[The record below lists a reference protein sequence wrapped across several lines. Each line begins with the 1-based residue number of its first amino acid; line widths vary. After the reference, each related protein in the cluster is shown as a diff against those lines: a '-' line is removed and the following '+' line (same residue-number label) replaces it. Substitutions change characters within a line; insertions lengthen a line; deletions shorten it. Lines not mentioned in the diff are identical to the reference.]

1 MMPDC
6 GAILIGPM
14 LAALVLAAAVAG
26 GSVIPPMPQ
35 VPNAVAVVPDEPGA
49 FVLSNALTYQAVAAD
64 LDADGA
70 KEVVA
75 LVRGDGTSIDAVAWS
90 HGLFGWYQLGSPIE
104 VVPTLAPPGQG
115 SVMWADAPTRL
126 LVRDV
131 AGGQRVTLVRQPR
144 LNEPDIG
151 AECCLLLHDLVI
163 SAGTLHLLPL
173 AEPAA
178 SMEAISVL
186 DFDGDGTDELLAT
199 QSVPPLGDTSYP
211 TDAFVYRWNGEQF
224 DAPTFTR
231 LPIGSGD
238 SPFVLGDS
246 NADGGEEAGIIATLG
261 RPDVYRISLTD
272 GDVLVAEAGGII
284 ATAAVAVSG
293 GIAVIGPADRAELHA
308 WPRGGALGP
317 AVDLRIPAASV
328 LGMVNL
334 DGAARLLV
342 RQAGRDQLHVVDLAD
357 PPSRGTE
364 PLEWSAAAA
373 PFASGP
379 VRPFIGEMPG
389 GGMDGAPAVLY
400 AGRVIPAD
408 AAEGEFSTLA
418 GAMPIGFVGKDRS
431 WFGLLHAPGLLA
443 PVDPAGGRLGP
454 PVPIPGSA
462 ISLAPTALAGGAQP
476 DEAVLG
482 PEIFG
487 ATPINDGEIAVG
499 TDGFVARIEAPPG
512 SRVHE
517 FDSDPSVIRALYVV
531 PESGRLDVALVAP
544 DAAVPNP
551 RYRAVL
557 SVTTPAGRAYL
568 ATWDVRVL
576 TEPPSLEAS
585 VSTPFGSSAVEVSG
599 RSVPYAAIS
608 VGGRPVVAEPDG
620 TFLARVDLPPWPSD
634 VNVVA
639 VDPAG
644 NRAALAISG
653 VGFFDYRG
661 LPWIPITVLLVG
673 VAAVVLFLRVP
684 RSSPAPRQIG
694 DDAVLEEIDLD

>member
-1 MMPDC
+1 MMPDRD
-6 GAILIGPM
+6 AILIGPM
-14 LAALVLAAAVAG
+14 LTTLVLAAAIAG
-26 GSVIPPMPQ
+26 GTVLPEPARSPD
-35 VPNAVAVVPDEPGA
+35 AVAVVSDEPDA
-49 FVLSNALTYQAVAAD
+49 FVLSGASIYQAVATD
-64 LDADGA
+64 VNGDGTT
-70 KEVVA
+70 EIVA
-75 LVRGDGTSIDAVAWS
+75 LVRGDGTSILAVAWS
-90 HGLFGWYQLGSPIE
+90 EGVYGWYRLGSPIE
-104 VVPTLAPPGQG
+104 VVPALPPPGQG
-115 SVMWADAPTRL
+115 SVMWDGAPTRL

-131 AGGQRVTLVRQPR
+131 GAGQRVTLARQPL
-144 LNEPDIG
+144 LNEPDI
-151 AECCLLLHDLVI
+151 AATCCLLLHDLVI
-163 SAGTLHLLPL
+163 RGGTLQLL
-173 AEPAA
+173 AVADQAA
-178 SMEAISVL
+178 SVEAISVL
-186 DFDGDGTDELLAT
+186 DLDGDGTDELLAT
-199 QSVPPLGDTSYP
+199 RSVPPLGDTSYP
-211 TDAFVYRWNGEQF
+211 TDGFVYRWSSHRF
-224 DAPTFTR
+224 IAPTLTR

-238 SPFVLGDS
+238 TPFVLGDS
-246 NADGGEEAGIIATLG
+246 DSDGGEEAGIIATLG
-261 RPDVYRISLTD
+261 RPDVYRISLTG
-272 GDVLVAEAGGII
+272 GDMLVAEAGGII

-293 GIAVIGPADRAELHA
+293 GIAVIGPADRAALHA
-308 WPRGGALGP
+308 WPRRGALGP
-317 AVDLRIPAASV
+317 AVELRIQAASV
-328 LGMVNL
+328 LGTVNI

-342 RQAGRDQLHVVDLAD
+342 RQAGRDQLHLVDLAD
-357 PPSRGTE
+357 PTSRGAE

-379 VRPFIGEMPG
+379 VRPFIGELPG
-389 GGMDGAPAVLY
+389 GGRDGAPAVLY
-400 AGRVIPAD
+400 AGRIIPAD
-408 AAEGEFSTLA
+408 TAGGEFSTLA
-418 GAMPIGFVGKDRS
+418 GAMPIGFVGQDRS
-431 WFGLLHAPGLLA
+431 WFGLLHAPGFLA
-443 PVDPAGGRLGP
+443 PIDPAGGRLDP

-462 ISLAPTALAGGAQP
+462 ISLAPADLVGQAQS
-476 DEAVLG
+476 DDAVLG

-544 DAAVPNP
+544 NAAVPNP

-585 VSTPFGSSAVEVSG
+585 VSTSFGSSAVEVSG

-608 VGGRPVVAEPDG
+608 VDGRPVIAEPDG
-620 TFLARVDLPPWPSD
+620 TFLALVDLPPWPSD

-653 VGFFDYRG
+653 IGLFDYRG
-661 LPWIPITVLLVG
+661 LPWMPITVLLVG

-694 DDAVLEEIDLD
+694 DDAVLEEIELD

>member
-1 MMPDC
+1 
-6 GAILIGPM
+6 M
-14 LAALVLAAAVAG
+14 L
-26 GSVIPPMPQ
+26 
-35 VPNAVAVVPDEPGA
+35 
-49 FVLSNALTYQAVAAD
+49 
-64 LDADGA
+64 
-70 KEVVA
+70 
-75 LVRGDGTSIDAVAWS
+75 GT
-90 HGLFGWYQLGSPIE
+90 
-104 VVPTLAPPGQG
+104 
-115 SVMWADAPTRL
+115 
-126 LVRDV
+126 
-131 AGGQRVTLVRQPR
+131 
-144 LNEPDIG
+144 
-151 AECCLLLHDLVI
+151 
-163 SAGTLHLLPL
+163 
-173 AEPAA
+173 
-178 SMEAISVL
+178 
-186 DFDGDGTDELLAT
+186 
-199 QSVPPLGDTSYP
+199 
-211 TDAFVYRWNGEQF
+211 
-224 DAPTFTR
+224 
-231 LPIGSGD
+231 
-238 SPFVLGDS
+238 
-246 NADGGEEAGIIATLG
+246 
-261 RPDVYRISLTD
+261 
-272 GDVLVAEAGGII
+272 
-284 ATAAVAVSG
+284 
-293 GIAVIGPADRAELHA
+293 
-308 WPRGGALGP
+308 
-317 AVDLRIPAASV
+317 
-328 LGMVNL
+328 VNL
-334 DGAARLLV
+334 DRAARLLV

-357 PPSRGTE
+357 PTSRGAE

-379 VRPFIGEMPG
+379 VRPFIGELPG
-389 GGMDGAPAVLY
+389 GGTDGAPAVLY
-400 AGRVIPAD
+400 AGRIIPAD

-462 ISLAPTALAGGAQP
+462 ISLAPTALAGVAQP
-476 DEAVLG
+476 DDAVLG

-608 VGGRPVVAEPDG
+608 VNGRPVVAEPDG

-639 VDPAG
+639 ADPAG

-653 VGFFDYRG
+653 IGLFDYRG
-661 LPWIPITVLLVG
+661 LPWTPITVLLVG

-694 DDAVLEEIDLD
+694 DDAVLEEIELD

>member
-1 MMPDC
+1 MMPDRD
-6 GAILIGPM
+6 AILIGPM

-35 VPNAVAVVPDEPGA
+35 MPDAVAVVPDEPGA
-49 FVLSNALTYQAVAAD
+49 FVLSDALTYQAVAAD
-64 LDADGA
+64 LDADGV

-75 LVRGDGTSIDAVAWS
+75 LVQGEGTSLMAAAWFEGAS
-90 HGLFGWYQLGSPIE
+90 GWEPVGEPIE
-104 VVPTLAPPGQG
+104 VAPTSPPPGEG
-115 SVMWADAPTRL
+115 SGMWVDAPVRL
-126 LVRDV
+126 LVRNV
-131 AGGQRVTLVRQPR
+131 AGGERVTIVRQPL
-144 LNEPDIG
+144 LNEPEI
-151 AECCLLLHDLVI
+151 AAVCCLVLHDLII
-163 SAGTLHLLPL
+163 SAGSLYPLPV
-173 AEPAA
+173 ADPAA
-178 SMEAISVL
+178 SVEAISVL
-186 DFDGDGTDELLAT
+186 DLDGDGTDELLAT
-199 QSVPPLGDTSYP
+199 RSVPPLGDTSYP
-211 TDAFVYRWNGEQF
+211 TDAFVYRWSSHRF
-224 DAPTFTR
+224 VAPTLTR

-238 SPFVLGDS
+238 TPFVLGDS
-246 NADGGEEAGIIATLG
+246 DGDGGEEAGIIATLG

-272 GDVLVAEAGGII
+272 GDMVVAEAGGII

-293 GIAVIGPADRAELHA
+293 GIAVIGPADRAALHA

-317 AVDLRIPAASV
+317 AVDLRIQAASV
-328 LGMVNL
+328 LGTVNL

-342 RQAGRDQLHVVDLAD
+342 RQAGRDQLHFVDLAD
-357 PPSRGTE
+357 PTSRGAE

-379 VRPFIGEMPG
+379 VRPFIGELPG
-389 GGMDGAPAVLY
+389 GGTDGAPAVLY
-400 AGRVIPAD
+400 AGRIIPAD

-462 ISLAPTALAGGAQP
+462 ISLAPTALAGVAQP
-476 DEAVLG
+476 DDAVLS

-551 RYRAVL
+551 RSRAVL

-576 TEPPSLEAS
+576 TEPPSLDAS
-585 VSTPFGSSAVEVSG
+585 ISTPFGSSAVEVSG

-608 VGGRPVVAEPDG
+608 VDGRPVVAEPDG

-653 VGFFDYRG
+653 IGLFDYRG

-694 DDAVLEEIDLD
+694 DDAVLEEIELE